1 MVFNPI
7 SIFITIME
15 SQSYKTFISEF
26 KWISKW
32 EMWPLQCDQ
41 CFHNDLIFFL
51 SFFITFRTN
60 VRMSIT
66 PFPCSIF
73 FALYLEWSLN
83 LSTDKKS
90 NTICIFENLRYT
102 LFGLWFKF
110 SSAWFCFLSK
120 CTQERAKANQE
131 KFKCS

>member
-1 MVFNPI
+1 MRNVASI
-7 SIFITIME
+7 SSSE
-15 SQSYKTFISEF
+15 SSILILCSLEWSPTQFV
-26 KWISKW
+26 
-32 EMWPLQCDQ
+32 LQCDQ

-102 LFGLWFKF
+102 LFSLWFKF